1 MMLVLRPRWPAAAAA
16 AFLLLAVPALAGWGP
31 TAALDAAVVGWF
43 RAFGASRPGL
53 ISWVTIAT
61 DVAATLPF
69 LAAGLLVTVLLG
81 VRRRAREARLCGAAT
96 AVVPAL
102 WAVMHL
108 WLVSPRPEDG
118 FVVVTTNGFPSGHT
132 SNATAAAW
140 VAVLLL
146 WPRLAGSWRWVLVSG
161 AVLFAFLVGLSRV
174 VLLAHTP
181 VQVVGG
187 WLLGSAVVPL
197 LALVVVRSRGSG
209 RARSGAGVDSGGG
222 GR

>member
-1 MMLVLRPRWPAAAAA
+1 MMLVPRLRWPVAAAA

-31 TAALDAAVVGWF
+31 PAAVDAAVTGWF
-43 RAFGASRPGL
+43 RTFGAPRPGL
-53 ISWVTIAT
+53 ISWVAIAT

-69 LAAGLLVTVLLG
+69 LAAGVLVTLLLG
-81 VRRRAREARLCGAAT
+81 VRRHAREAWLCAAVT
-96 AVVPAL
+96 VVIPVMWSL
-102 WAVMHL
+102 MHL

-118 FVVVTTNGFPSGHT
+118 FVLVTTNGFPSGHT

-146 WPRLAGSWRWVLVSG
+146 WPRLRARWTLVG
-161 AVLFAFLVGLSRV
+161 AAVLFAAAVGLSRV

-197 LALVVVRSRGSG
+197 LALAVVRTRPRSPAHAGSR
-209 RARSGAGVDSGGG
+209 
-222 GR
+222 